1 MTQLTGGSTLDTIRK
16 DKIVR
21 PETALT
27 IKGTDKV
34 VEYDKI
40 WKLSRKNGANWVEAS
55 AS

>member
-1 MTQLTGGSTLDTIRK
+1 MTKLSGDSTLGVIRK

-27 IKGTDKV
+27 LKGTDKV

-40 WKLSRKNGANWVEAS
+40 WKLSKKNGANWVAS
-55 AS
+55 ES